1 MRMMRLSRYAGN
13 PNIGVF
19 AVVNESLGFVAC
31 DASQEFIK
39 DLEEILQVETFMTT
53 VAGSFVVGSLVAM
66 NSYGAIV
73 SNLTEEKELSI
84 IREHIPVD
92 TIEDKMN
99 AAGNNILVNDYGA
112 IVSPDIGKKA
122 EKTIAD
128 IFRVEVVKASIA
140 GCTTVGSVCR
150 ANNKGCVCNPDATD
164 EEMALIHDVL
174 KVEARRASV
183 NHGIRYLGAGILT
196 NSKGALIG
204 DDTTPIEMGKI
215 EDGLN
220 LF

>member
-1 MRMMRLSRYAGN
+1 MMRLSRYAGN
-13 PNIGVF
+13 PNIGVY

-31 DASQEFIK
+31 DASLEFMK
-39 DLEEILQVETFMTT
+39 DLEEILEVKTFMTT
-53 VAGSFVVGSLVAM
+53 VAGSYVVGSLVAM

-73 SNLTEEKELSI
+73 SNLTEEKELSF

-99 AAGNNILVNDYGA
+99 AAGNNILANDHGA
-112 IVSPDIGKKA
+112 IISPDIGTHA
-122 EKTIAD
+122 EQTI
-128 IFRVEVVKASIA
+128 RETLGVEVVKASIA
-140 GCTTVGSVCR
+140 GCNTVGSVCCVT
-150 ANNKGCVCNPDATD
+150 NKGCVCNPDVTD
-164 EEMALIHDVL
+164 EEMALIQDVL

-183 NHGIRYLGAGILT
+183 NHGIRYLGAGILA

-204 DDTTPIEMGKI
+204 DLTTPIEMGKI